1 MLGISQT
8 HITESRPAPRE
19 RFGSE
24 NRLKAC
30 RKSVSECVVLRIS
43 QNQQPLANSTE
54 KSPDLQL
61 ILLLKSPME
70 VGFDQEA
77 SLSIENDAYSEKTLS

>member
-1 MLGISQT
+1 M
-8 HITESRPAPRE
+8 
-19 RFGSE
+19 
-24 NRLKAC
+24 
-30 RKSVSECVVLRIS
+30 LRIS

-61 ILLLKSPME
+61 ILLVESPME

-77 SLSIENDAYSEKTLS
+77 SLSIENDAYSEKNLS

>member
-1 MLGISQT
+1 
-8 HITESRPAPRE
+8 
-19 RFGSE
+19 
-24 NRLKAC
+24 
-30 RKSVSECVVLRIS
+30 VLRIL

-61 ILLLKSPME
+61 IFLLKSAIE